1 MISSST
7 ASAVARMA
15 SEGASGRNIARAL
28 GIGRATVRRYLQDP
42 DRGMHPEKLMRPKPF
57 KLDSGDAE
65 KLQAL
70 VREAKGNCSIVCRRI
85 NDNPSKYGLPSDFT
99 VSQRAVSRFATTRF
113 PGEFAPS
120 RVDVNHPFH
129 CEPGQQLQ
137 IDFVKAKFIFVDD
150 KGIEEERPV
159 FLFEAVYAWSR
170 KCFVRVCP
178 DMTQNSWMS
187 SIATCL
193 AENGIPREIL
203 CDNDRSLVL
212 KNRWREKVVEFNPA
226 FKWLCQPLEVMP
238 KAARPA
244 RPQTKGRVERFGGY
258 LQTNGLVD
266 VTIDARIADE
276 AGLQRALDRWC
287 KDVADKRVFK
297 IGSVQATSAE
307 FYEREKKFLRFPA
320 GLKANL
326 TIDCWLAEV
335 SSNGSVYIHAQRV
348 PLPVKQAGC
357 RVLVAIR
364 SNGEYLVSAGDGRTL
379 AKGFVPEENLHKFR
393 RDEVPESDTAPQQ
406 PPLTTQ
412 PLMAEMDEMDELESL
427 LRNGNKNGN

>member
-15 SEGASGRNIARAL
+15 SEGASRRNIARTL

-42 DRGMHPEKLMRPKPF
+42 DRGMRPEKLMRPKPF
-57 KLDSGDAE
+57 KLDAGDAG
-65 KLQAL
+65 KLQGL

-85 NDNPSKYGLPSDFT
+85 NDNPSKYGLPCDFS
-99 VSQRAVSRFATTRF
+99 VSQRAVSRFATARF
-113 PGEFAPS
+113 PGEFAQS
-120 RVDVNHPFH
+120 RVEAPRPFH

-137 IDFVKAKFIFVDD
+137 IDFVKAKFIFTDAG
-150 KGIEEERPV
+150 GIEEERPV
-159 FLFEAVYAWSR
+159 YLFEAVYAWSR

-178 DMTQNSWMS
+178 DMTQNSWMA
-187 SIATCL
+187 SIASCL

-244 RPQTKGRVERFGGY
+244 RPQTKGRVERFGGF
-258 LQTNGLVD
+258 LQGNGLID
-266 VTIDARIADE
+266 VAIDARISDE
-276 AGLQRALDRWC
+276 AGLQIALDRWC
-287 KDVADKRVFK
+287 KEVADRRVFK
-297 IGSVQATSAE
+297 IGSERATAAE
-307 FYEREKKFLRFPA
+307 FYEREKKFLKFPA
-320 GLKANL
+320 GLKAKL

-335 SSNGSVYIHAQRV
+335 SPNGGVCIHGQRV
-348 PLPVKQAGC
+348 ALPVKQAGC

-364 SNGEYLVSAGDGRTL
+364 SNGEYLVSAGDGRSL

-393 RDEVPESDTAPQQ
+393 RDEAPATATATQQ
-406 PPLTTQ
+406 PLEAAQLLEDEP
-412 PLMAEMDEMDELESL
+412 DEMDELEAL
-427 LRNGNKNGN
+427 LNKGN